1 MATAK
6 TISKAPAQK
15 PAAKTAAP
23 ASAATPK
30 AVAATPKAPA
40 PVHYKTPSGF
50 ECDISPAVWDDMEV
64 LDLFVEM
71 STGDD
76 TTAGLAVPRLLAK
89 IFTPEQKRA
98 FYDHVRTPDGRVPI
112 EPVTVEIMA
121 LINALGGDSKK

>member
-6 TISKAPAQK
+6 TTSKTPAKK

-23 ASAATPK
+23 AP
-30 AVAATPKAPA
+30 VAATPVAQGAGKAPA
-40 PVHYKTPSGF
+40 AVHYKTPSGF

-98 FYDHVRTPDGRVPI
+98 FYDHIRTPDGRVPI
-112 EPVTVEIMA
+112 QATTAEIMA
-121 LINALGGDSKK
+121 LINALGGDTKK